1 MSEVSSPID
10 TLLKSDWEYSL
21 SDNPEF
27 SSQAGFHQH
36 STKLQDLSP
45 AAFQARLV
53 HDRQVLT
60 EVKQLLQTPEGKD
73 SLALQLLEQDL
84 ANEIASFELGTH
96 LYPVNSIGYGGVV
109 NNFIEALEWLPDTE
123 EEGFVARLEAFPA
136 QVTGY
141 ISLLQAGLDANEVAS
156 QAMVRKVETQL
167 QEVIDALA
175 PVVSSNDDQGDS
187 KQRENDHL
195 INQRLAKLTSESLQ
209 TRGNLAKSIFRDSII
224 NLKEFFTAKYI
235 PKARPQT
242 GCGGLPNGNGEAV
255 YAQCLAFHTTT
266 KLSPQEVHVC
276 SDNPLIPLSSPSL
289 NHVL

>member
-96 LYPVNSIGYGGVV
+96 LYPVNSIG
-109 NNFIEALEWLPDTE
+109 
-123 EEGFVARLEAFPA
+123 
-136 QVTGY
+136 
-141 ISLLQAGLDANEVAS
+141 
-156 QAMVRKVETQL
+156 
-167 QEVIDALA
+167 
-175 PVVSSNDDQGDS
+175 
-187 KQRENDHL
+187 
-195 INQRLAKLTSESLQ
+195 
-209 TRGNLAKSIFRDSII
+209 
-224 NLKEFFTAKYI
+224 
-235 PKARPQT
+235 
-242 GCGGLPNGNGEAV
+242 
-255 YAQCLAFHTTT
+255 
-266 KLSPQEVHVC
+266 
-276 SDNPLIPLSSPSL
+276 
-289 NHVL
+289 